1 MPWCSWK
8 GIVVAVVLDGKG
20 SSSIMSS
27 TEERISQIPCR
38 SISSDG
44 EECSSPLSLYENNDG
59 SVLGDAAA
67 AAAAEDS
74 SYPLDSK
81 DRSDGVVAGEGGRID
96 DLSSAVQR
104 SVGEVVNVMQLLL
117 LLLLLLR

>member
-1 MPWCSWK
+1 MPCCSWK
-8 GIVVAVVLDGKG
+8 GIAVVLEGKG

-67 AAAAEDS
+67 AAEDS

-96 DLSSAVQR
+96 DRSAAVQR
-104 SVGEVVNVMQLLL
+104 SVGEVVHVMLLL
-117 LLLLLLR
+117 LSLLLLR